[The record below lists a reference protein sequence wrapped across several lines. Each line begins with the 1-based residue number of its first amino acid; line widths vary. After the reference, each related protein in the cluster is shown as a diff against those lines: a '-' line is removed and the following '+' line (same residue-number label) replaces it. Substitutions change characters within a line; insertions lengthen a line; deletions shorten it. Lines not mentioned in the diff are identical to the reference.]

1 MPPTRSNR
9 RADMPFRIAMTAAL
23 IATLQCFAGSST
35 PANAADD
42 QGAPGVSSSEIP
54 WPTKAWPVSTPEEQG
69 MESASLARLI
79 ETVGSY
85 KQDSLTI
92 IRHGR
97 IVADVYYAPYVAG
110 IAHDLRSVTKSV
122 VGTLVGIEAQ
132 RGELDSVDHA
142 IVDLFSD
149 KPVANDD
156 DLKRAITVQH
166 LLDMTSGIKWRE
178 RAYTP
183 DETIMQM
190 YRSPNRAA
198 FVLDQPMSDAPGSQ
212 FYYNGGNPY
221 LLSALITRKTGQSAF
236 DFARKEL
243 FAPLGIT
250 SAAWG
255 RVDAQGNSNG
265 EAGLYLAPH
274 DMARIGYLYLHD
286 GMWDGKQLI
295 PRSWVERA
303 KAGPVQA
310 TFGFHYGNLWWSLPE
325 KGAYMA
331 RGRHSQLIL
340 VLPKLDIVAV
350 MTGVL
355 RDDEFFSTSR
365 LIDDIASAVKSESAL
380 PADPIA
386 KSLLAAAIQ
395 QAATERPSALGG
407 TSELA
412 KTISGRTYRLDKNDL
427 RVRTFTL
434 TFSEPDASWLITT
447 ETGKPDGIEDRFTGP
462 MGLDGTFRTS
472 LPASYGINAVRGR
485 WLNERT
491 FLVERRILGHGEMQ
505 TWSLTFDG
513 NKVAVAFANTDGT
526 KAALRGEAAE

>member
-1 MPPTRSNR
+1 MPL
-9 RADMPFRIAMTAAL
+9 RIAITAAL
-23 IATLQCFAGSST
+23 IAALQCLTGLST
-35 PANAADD
+35 RANAADD
-42 QGAPGVSSSEIP
+42 PALANLPAAAIP
-54 WPTKAWPVSTPEEQG
+54 WPTQSWPVSTPEEQG
-69 MESASLARLI
+69 MDPANLARLV
-79 ETVGSY
+79 ENVGGY
-85 KQDSLTI
+85 KQDSFMV

-97 IVADVYYAPYVAG
+97 IVAEAYYAPYVAG
-110 IAHDLRSVTKSV
+110 IPHDLRSVTKSV
-122 VGTLVGIEAQ
+122 VSTLLGIEAQ
-132 RGELDSVDHA
+132 RGELDDTNRA
-142 IVDLFSD
+142 ILDFFAD
-149 KPVANDD
+149 KPRMNDD
-156 DLKRAITVQH
+156 DVKRAMTVQH

-190 YRSPNRAA
+190 YRSPDRVS
-198 FVLDQPMSDAPGSQ
+198 FVLDQPMSNAPGKQ
-212 FYYNGGNPY
+212 FYYNSGNPY
-221 LLSALITRKTGQSAF
+221 VLSALITRKTGQSAF
-236 DFARKEL
+236 DFAKKEL

-250 SAAWG
+250 GATWG
-255 RVDAQGNSNG
+255 RVDAQGITDG

-355 RDDEFFSTSR
+355 RDDEYYSVPR
-365 LIDDIASAVKSESAL
+365 LIDDISGAAKSDTAL

-386 KSLLAAAIQ
+386 EALLATAIR

-407 TSELA
+407 TPELA
-412 KTISGRTYRLDKNDL
+412 KTVSGRTYRLDKNDL
-427 RVRTFTL
+427 SIKTFTL
-434 TFSEPDASWLITT
+434 NLLEQDASWAITT
-447 ETGKPDGIEDRFTGP
+447 DGGNADRPEGRFTGL
-462 MGLDGTFRTS
+462 MGLDGMFRAS
-472 LPASYGINAVRGR
+472 PPASYGINAARGR
-485 WLNERT
+485 WLNEHT
-491 FLVERRILGHGEMQ
+491 FALERRILGHGEIQ
-505 TWSLTFDG
+505 TWFLTFDG
-513 NKVAVAFANTDGT
+513 NKVTVAFESTDGG
-526 KAALRGEAAE
+526 KAELHGEATE